1 MVDVIRTFYKQVYAN
16 DDFIEKE
23 AEFIFSNFK
32 VKDYR
37 GVVKFMKKYKFKNFL
52 KEFKHKTIFKINFL
66 IKIEHKEAKCFDKNI
81 NLFFKEKI
89 IIEDKETTIYEIK
102 TYNKYCNS
110 YNEERSFSDEEGY
123 FDEEDNFNEY
133 KDFVVIAN
141 VKIKSY
147 IN

>member
-1 MVDVIRTFYKQVYAN
+1 MAEVIRTFYRQVYED

-32 VKDYR
+32 EKDYR
-37 GVVKFMKKYKFKNFL
+37 SVVKFMKNYKFKNFL
-52 KEFKHKTIFKINFL
+52 KNFNHKTILKINFL
-66 IKIEHKEAKCFDKNI
+66 MKIEHKEAKCFDKNI

-89 IIEDKETTIYEIK
+89 TIEDKETTIYEIK
-102 TYNKYCNS
+102 TYDKYCNS
-110 YNEERSFSDEEGY
+110 YNEKRSFSDEEGY
-123 FDEEDNFNEY
+123 FNEEDICNEY